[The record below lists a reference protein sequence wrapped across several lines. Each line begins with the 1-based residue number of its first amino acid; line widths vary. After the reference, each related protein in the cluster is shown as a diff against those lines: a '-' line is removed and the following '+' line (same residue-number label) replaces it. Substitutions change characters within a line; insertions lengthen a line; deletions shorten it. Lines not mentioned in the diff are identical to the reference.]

1 VTVSLAAA
9 AALGPAC
16 TSRQVHSSSPTA
28 LRIGFGFGGTALRG
42 ALGNLVDSLTAEP
55 LVAINWNGRPTPKL
69 AENWA
74 WSDDALTLRLR
85 LRQGVVFHDGT
96 VLNAGT
102 VVADLRRRLKEAEY
116 GRVKSIDVDEE
127 NHIVIRLHEPDAFLL
142 AELFKAGIKTGR
154 DRTLGTGPFVLRA
167 RPPAVTF
174 ESFDRYHLGPPSI
187 SKVVVQTYETPRAS
201 WAAMMRG
208 DVDFL
213 YEVNRD
219 AVEFIEAG
227 SRVKT
232 FSFPRPYY
240 VPLVF
245 NIKHPVL
252 GRRDVRQAINEAL
265 DRPQIVETALNRRGQ
280 PADGPIWPFHWAY
293 NAAARTY
300 TYNPDAAR
308 LRLDG
313 AGLPIVEA
321 GGDRMPRRFHFQCLF
336 MADEPQFERIALV
349 VQKQLFEIGIDV
361 KMVPMS
367 ILDIQG
373 HLAKGDFDTVLLPMT
388 SGRSLEWTYLF
399 WRSVQA
405 GTSAIVRSGYTA
417 ADAALDRLRAARSDD
432 ETRIA
437 VADLQRIMYEDPPA
451 AFLVRPETARAV
463 DQSFVVPSEDP
474 GRDIVGSLW
483 QWKPR
488 ALAASQR
495 P

>member
-1 VTVSLAAA
+1 VNSIEADGDRHIL
-9 AALGPAC
+9 
-16 TSRQVHSSSPTA
+16 
-28 LRIGFGFGGTALRG
+28 I
-42 ALGNLVDSLTAEP
+42 
-55 LVAINWNGRPTPKL
+55 
-69 AENWA
+69 
-74 WSDDALTLRLR
+74 RLR
-85 LRQGVVFHDGT
+85 
-96 VLNAGT
+96 
-102 VVADLRRRLKEAEY
+102 
-116 GRVKSIDVDEE
+116 
-127 NHIVIRLHEPDAFLL
+127 EPDAFLL
-142 AELFKAGIKTGR
+142 AELFKASIKTGR

-167 RPPAVTF
+167 RLPNVIF
-174 ESFDRYHLGPPSI
+174 ESFDRYHLGQPSI
-187 SKVVVQTYETPRAS
+187 SKVVVRTYETPRKS

-208 DVDFL
+208 DVNFL

-219 AVEFIEAG
+219 AVDFVEAG
-227 SRVKT
+227 SRIKT

-240 VPLVF
+240 VPIVF
-245 NIKHPVL
+245 NVKHAVL

-265 DRPQIVETALNRRGQ
+265 DRPQIVKTGLNNRGQ

-293 NAAARTY
+293 NAGTRTY

-321 GGDRMPRRFHFQCLF
+321 VGNQMPRRFHFQCLF
-336 MADEPQFERIALV
+336 MSEDVQFERIALV

-367 ILDIQG
+367 MRDIQG
-373 HLAKGDFDTVLLPMT
+373 RLASGDFETVLLPMV

-399 WRSVQA
+399 WRSVQS
-405 GTSAIVRSGYTA
+405 GKGAIVNSGYTA
-417 ADAALDRLRAARSDD
+417 ADAALDRLRAATSDD

-463 DQSFVVPSEDP
+463 DHSFQVPSGENEK
-474 GRDIVGSLW
+474 GRDILGSLW
-483 QWKPR
+483 QWKPPSY
-488 ALAASQR
+488 AASQR